1 MPTHKTAVQM
11 VLDALVDE
19 EHGVIADIN
28 DISAVGHRVLHGGQY
43 YSDSVVVNDDVKK
56 GNQRLFPIG
65 TSS

>member
-43 YSDSVVVNDDVKK
+43 YSDSVVVNVMLK
-56 GNQRLFPIG
+56 R
-65 TSS
+65 